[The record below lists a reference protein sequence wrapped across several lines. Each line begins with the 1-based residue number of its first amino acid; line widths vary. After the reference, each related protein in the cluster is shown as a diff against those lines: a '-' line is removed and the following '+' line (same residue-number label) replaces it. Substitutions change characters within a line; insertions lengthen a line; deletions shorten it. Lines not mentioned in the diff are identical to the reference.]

1 MRVQNARQVG
11 EATLVGFRVR
21 LPFSCL
27 FFFLTAISRL
37 FCLVARFLNSSNQ
50 GDHSRN
56 LKLHF
61 MARITDIV
69 QMTSLGIRT
78 IPPPITILI
87 SVCAESSVPKP
98 WSTLILP
105 PALGGKK
112 APSGSHDKVSL
123 YEKLQRDKICL
134 ENIRKLADSLYVNH
148 GVRENGRAL
157 LTLVSERIIRFRSEL
172 SMLLVTFLIRF
183 CKESGI
189 VVEESRGGSGSA
201 GGSAERK

>member
-1 MRVQNARQVG
+1 
-11 EATLVGFRVR
+11 
-21 LPFSCL
+21 
-27 FFFLTAISRL
+27 
-37 FCLVARFLNSSNQ
+37 
-50 GDHSRN
+50 
-56 LKLHF
+56 
-61 MARITDIV
+61 
-69 QMTSLGIRT
+69 MTSLGIRT